1 MEAVILAA
9 GRGTRLQN
17 ITKENPK
24 CLIEIGNKTILE
36 NQIESLLTNNIQK
49 IYVVIGY
56 KADKIQKKMKN
67 VDNVEFI
74 ENKDFATTDNIY
86 SLFLTCDWIKGKEF
100 VLLNGDAIFEERI
113 INKLLSKQGYD
124 AAPIDSDYY
133 DLEELKVR
141 EKNNIILEILPK
153 DVSKEISNG
162 STIGIFKFSSKGS
175 KILFD
180 ELEKLVNEGVK
191 NKWFEHA
198 LNNILNKIEMHKIDI
213 SGLKWI
219 EIDDIGDIKKAK
231 ELFGR

>member
-1 MEAVILAA
+1 MDAVILAA
-9 GRGTRLQN
+9 GRGTRMQN

-24 CLIEIGNKTILE
+24 CLIAIGKKTILE
-36 NQIESLLTNNIQK
+36 KQIESLLTTNIEK

-56 KADKIQKKMKN
+56 KAKKIKKKIKN
-67 VDNVEFI
+67 VENVEFI

-86 SLFLTCDWIKGKEF
+86 SLYLTYDKIKGKEF

-113 INKLLSKQGYD
+113 INKLLSKEGLD
-124 AAPIDSDYY
+124 ATPIDSDYY

-153 DVSKEISNG
+153 NVSKELSNG

-175 KILFD
+175 KIFFD
-180 ELEKLVNEGVK
+180 EIEKLVNEGVK

-198 LNNILNKIEMHKIDI
+198 LNKILNKIEMHKIDI

-231 ELFGR
+231 ELFG